1 MPKPIETDPNTLH
14 AALPF
19 NAFQQAALALVGKA
33 YRARQTGGLAGL
45 PTGLAPLDD
54 CLGGLQT
61 GLHILAA
68 EPGAG
73 KTALAL
79 QIARTVAA
87 SGVPAVYASFDES
100 PVRLALKALAATA
113 QVNFSELANGSTSEE
128 KAGLIWQQHAAA
140 LAALSFVPAD
150 AKLTP
155 HDLAQQMR
163 GQMEL
168 HQRQTGL
175 LVVDYLQP
183 WAGAMAAAAR
193 VEIRAAVGDMALAL
207 RKIALDLDIP
217 VLVISAQNRSGQ
229 GSTSMT
235 SLRESS
241 DLEYGADSIM
251 LLADSDALHGS
262 GIYGRKLFL
271 AKNRYGRSGH
281 EIKIAFDGRTQ
292 TMRESGGF

>member
-1 MPKPIETDPNTLH
+1 MPKPVEIDPSTLH
-14 AALPF
+14 AAVPF
-19 NAFQQAALALVGKA
+19 KAFQQPALALVARA
-33 YRARQTGGLAGL
+33 YKARQTGGLAGL
-45 PTGLAPLDD
+45 PTGLEALDD
-54 CLGGLQT
+54 CLAGLQT

-79 QIARTVAA
+79 QMARAVAA
-87 SGVPAVYASFDES
+87 TRVPVMYASFDES

-113 QVNFSELANGSTSEE
+113 KTNFSELVNGGTSEE
-128 KAGLIWQQHAAA
+128 KARLLWEQHAQT
-140 LAALSFVPAD
+140 LACISFVPAD

-155 HDLAQQMR
+155 VDLADQLRDQFDLYDNDM
-163 GQMEL
+163 
-168 HQRQTGL
+168 GL
-175 LVVDYLQP
+175 LVIDYLQP
-183 WAGAMAAAAR
+183 WAAAMAAANHM
-193 VEIRAAVGDMALAL
+193 EIRAAVGDLALAL
-207 RKIALDLDIP
+207 RKISLDLQVP

-251 LLADSDALHGS
+251 LLADSNEAHGR

-271 AKNRYGRSGH
+271 AKNRFGPSGY
-281 EIKIAFDGRTQ
+281 EIKLAFDGRTQ
-292 TMRESGGF
+292 TMMQAGGF

>member
-1 MPKPIETDPNTLH
+1 V
-14 AALPF
+14 PF
-19 NAFQQAALALVGKA
+19 KAFQQPALALVARA
-33 YRARQTGGLAGL
+33 YKARQTGGLAGL
-45 PTGLAPLDD
+45 PTGLEALDD
-54 CLGGLQT
+54 CLAGLQT

-79 QIARTVAA
+79 QMARAVAA
-87 SGVPAVYASFDES
+87 TGVPVMYASFDES

-113 QVNFSELANGSTSEE
+113 KTNFSELVNGGTSEE
-128 KAGLIWQQHAAA
+128 KARLLWEQHAQT
-140 LAALSFVPAD
+140 LACLSFVPAD

-155 HDLAQQMR
+155 ADLADQLRDQFDLYFDPDENAM
-163 GQMEL
+163 
-168 HQRQTGL
+168 GL
-175 LVVDYLQP
+175 LVIDYLQP
-183 WAGAMAAAAR
+183 WAAAMAAANR

-207 RKIALDLDIP
+207 RKLALDLQVP

-251 LLADSDALHGS
+251 LLADSNEAHGR

-271 AKNRYGRSGH
+271 AKNRFGPSGH
-281 EIKIAFDGRTQ
+281 AIKLAFDGRTQ
-292 TMRESGGF
+292 TMMQAGGF